1 MALYFYFNETTGD
14 LVYSDQATYDA
25 EGYASLGEQTN
36 MKPTSDGDWVFGS
49 KKSGIKTVT
58 KDPAAAGKIAGLTSM
73 AGMFADCS
81 SLASLDLSGFDTSQV
96 TSMGYMFSGCSDLKT
111 LDLSGFD
118 TSHVTSM
125 RYMFYKC
132 SSLASLDLSGFD
144 TSKVT
149 VMRYM
154 FNGCS
159 ALKTLDLSGF
169 DTSRAAIA
177 ADMFQGCSLDTVRC
191 RPKQFLEHVV
201 PTADEASAAFLIP
214 SSSGAW
220 YDFKGAEVTDFT
232 SDAATSLY
240 SDPSKAPDGS
250 KLVNLQDLK
259 AALEAMGGS
268 PSSSLPLTEDTVIA
282 EVGGEP
288 VWLYAANPG
297 GGSVDVPGFVGRIEH
312 EGIRV
317 QTLLTCVG
325 LQLRGSLPVGGSGNK
340 QIAIAIGFTAGSPAI
355 SFKDAGLSAV
365 LTYKDGMPV
374 LSAMGE
380 SGPVMA
386 GDHPYGFATYA
397 TDSDFMDYI
406 TQAK

>member
-14 LVYSDQATYDA
+14 LVYSDQATYET
-25 EGYASLGEQTN
+25 EGYTPLGEQTN

-58 KDPAAAGKIAGLTSM
+58 KDPAVTGKIAGLTGMS
-73 AGMFADCS
+73 GMFNDCS
-81 SLASLDLSGFDTSQV
+81 SLANLDLSGFDTAQV
-96 TSMGYMFSGCSDLKT
+96 TNMVSMFSGCS
-111 LDLSGFD
+111 
-118 TSHVTSM
+118 
-125 RYMFYKC
+125 
-132 SSLASLDLSGFD
+132 SLMSLDLSGFD

-149 VMRYM
+149 VMRFM

-169 DTSRAAIA
+169 DTSRATIA

-191 RPKQFLEHVV
+191 RPRQFLEHVV
-201 PTADEASAAFLIP
+201 PTADEATAAFLIP
-214 SSSGAW
+214 SSSDKW

-232 SDAATSLY
+232 SDAVTSLY

-259 AALEAMGGS
+259 AALEAMDSG
-268 PSSSLPLTEDTVIA
+268 LPFTEDTVIA
-282 EVGGEP
+282 ESEGKP
-288 VWLYAANPG
+288 VWLYAASTG
-297 GGSVDVPGFVGRIEH
+297 DGTVDVPGFVGRVEQM
-312 EGIRV
+312 GIWM
-317 QTLLTCVG
+317 QTLLTCG
-325 LQLRGSLPVGGSGNK
+325 LLRLEGSLPVGDSGNK
-340 QIAIAIGFTAGSPAI
+340 PMAIGMELTPNGPVM
-355 SFKDAGLSAV
+355 SFRDDKKTAGLS
-365 LTYKDGMPV
+365 YHDGMPV

-406 TQAK
+406 TQTE